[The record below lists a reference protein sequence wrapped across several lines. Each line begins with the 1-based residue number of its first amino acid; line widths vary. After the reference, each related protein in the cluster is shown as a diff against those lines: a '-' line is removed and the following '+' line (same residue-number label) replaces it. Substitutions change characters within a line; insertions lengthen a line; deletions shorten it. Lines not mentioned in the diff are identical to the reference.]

1 MGGGWYPEFEEYYA
15 YGWLTTAGLLG
26 IKKCEGLLIGTI
38 PFRETAII
46 SEGYIFIFNP
56 GVIGF
61 TGLHIYNPS
70 TTNHFY
76 LGLSLWV
83 NFEEV

>member
-1 MGGGWYPEFEEYYA
+1 MQRINYW
-15 YGWLTTAGLLG
+15 
-26 IKKCEGLLIGTI
+26 TI
-38 PFRETAII
+38 PLRETAII
-46 SEGYIFIFNP
+46 SNGYMFIFNP

-76 LGLSLWV
+76 LGSALWV
-83 NFEEV
+83 HFEEV